1 MPVVS
6 NQMIAA
12 SLTVDLV
19 RVERRV
25 VELREAAAL
34 ADVQAAT
41 AHVLFVEALTYRN
54 SLRDFVESNMG
65 VA

>member
-1 MPVVS
+1 MSVVS
-6 NQMIAA
+6 NQKIAA
-12 SLTVDLV
+12 SLTVDLA

-34 ADVQAAT
+34 ADARAST
-41 AHVLFVEALTYRN
+41 AHVMFVEALTYRN

-65 VA
+65 DA